1 MRPAHPLH
9 RPFVTAFSG
18 ALALLTLTA
27 LPAGAQTAPS
37 PDAPACAT
45 TDLTRL
51 LREAASSKAAQK
63 RLSDEFEPLFAQ
75 AATFTRQ
82 RDEAERRWRDA
93 RTADKPEAEVTA
105 LRTAFDQATSDARI
119 AAGAV
124 QQSLEQRKREEL
136 GALLKRI
143 ETEYQ
148 RLGREQGFRLLMQKG
163 EKEPAYVLVAGS
175 KPSDCRGETDLT
187 AQVMAAI
194 DAPAAKP

>member
-1 MRPAHPLH
+1 MRPHLRPTASRPL
-9 RPFVTAFSG
+9 G
-18 ALALLTLTA
+18 ALAVALLALAGGAATA
-27 LPAGAQTAPS
+27 QAPAPA
-37 PDAPACAT
+37 DAPACAT
-45 TDLTRL
+45 TDLTRV
-51 LREAASSKAAQK
+51 LREAASAKAAQK

-75 AATFTRQ
+75 TAAFTRA
-82 RDEAERRWRDA
+82 RNEAEKRWLDA
-93 RTADKPEAEVTA
+93 RSSGQPEAEVSA
-105 LRTAFDQATSDARI
+105 RRTAFDQAVSDERTAT
-119 AAGAV
+119 GAV
-124 QQSLEQRKREEL
+124 RQSLEQRKREEL